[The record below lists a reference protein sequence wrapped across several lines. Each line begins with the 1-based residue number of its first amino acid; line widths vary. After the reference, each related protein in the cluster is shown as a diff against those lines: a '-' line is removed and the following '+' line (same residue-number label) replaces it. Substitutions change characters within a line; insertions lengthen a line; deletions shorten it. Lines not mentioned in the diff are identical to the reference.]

1 VNHSSNE
8 IFSGAD
14 TGAVHGAARLAR
26 WSLAHRWI
34 VVAAWVVLALGGG
47 LAAAQS
53 GHRLSVAFDLP
64 GQPGYETNAAIV
76 RAFGSG
82 GDNPP
87 LVAVVRLPPGTTVD
101 SPGVK
106 GQLAAAFGRAAATL
120 PEARAASWPSTG
132 DRAFVSADGRTAFQM
147 LYPVPDFN
155 SSNPYAAA
163 LPRLT
168 RAVAGLRVDGAPV
181 LVTGAS
187 ILSSGGSGGGS
198 SVLAETLLAGAGAL
212 AVLAVVFGSL
222 IAVTPLLIAAV
233 AIPSAFVFIYALTYA
248 ITVST
253 LVQNIVALVGLGVAI
268 DYALL
273 IVTRWREERG
283 RGLDNRAAVL
293 RASATAGSSVLFSG
307 ITVAVSLAALA
318 LASVPFLRSIG
329 LAAMLIP
336 LISIAVSA
344 TLLPVVLDAAGPALE
359 WPRRRGARTLS
370 PLWTGIARRVTA
382 RPGWSA
388 AGALAILAVLIVPV
402 FSLNLG
408 EPQAAATAATAQ
420 AGARA
425 GLDALVSSGIGPG
438 VLRPTEILLPVGR
451 HVPAPGSRITV
462 VSPTAW
468 TRDGLHVVNA
478 WSPADP
484 SSPAGKAALG
494 EIKTAAAAVPG
505 AQVGGS
511 PAQDADFIT
520 ALYGQNL
527 AIIIAAIVV
536 VTFVLLARA
545 LRSLWLP
552 VKALLLNLISLAA
565 AFGVLTFIWQ
575 EGHGT
580 TAVFSSP
587 ATGAI
592 TLWVPLAVF
601 ALLFGLSMDYEVF
614 ILTRINEEYEQAG
627 DVRQAVVRGIGH
639 TGRLV
644 TSGALILCLA
654 FIALGGVPVTD
665 VKILSTGLAAGIII
679 DATVIRG
686 VLAPALVALFGR
698 ANWWLPRPAARL
710 LRVTPL
716 TPRALR
722 GGEPRES
729 GGQAD
734 SRLRRQMAD
743 DGVKLQAD
751 QDEEGPVDDEVDGV
765 ETR

>member
-1 VNHSSNE
+1 M
-8 IFSGAD
+8 
-14 TGAVHGAARLAR
+14 AR

-34 VVAAWVVLALGGG
+34 VVASWIILALAGGM
-47 LAAAQS
+47 AAAQS

-64 GQPGYETNAAIV
+64 GQPAYETNAAIV
-76 RAFGSG
+76 REFGSG

-87 LVAVVRLPPGTTVD
+87 LVVVIRLPQGTTVD
-101 SPGVK
+101 SPGVRGK
-106 GQLAAAFGRAAATL
+106 LASAFGRVAAEL
-120 PEARAASWPSTG
+120 PGARSASWVSTG
-132 DRAFVSADGRTAFQM
+132 DRAFVSADGRTAFQL
-147 LYPVPDFN
+147 LYPVPDFA
-155 SSNPYAAA
+155 SSDPYASVV
-163 LPRLT
+163 PRLT
-168 RAVAGLRVDGAPV
+168 SSVAGLRVDGAPV

-187 ILSSGGSGGGS
+187 ILSSGGSSGGS

-212 AVLAVVFGSL
+212 VVLATVFGSL
-222 IAVTPLLIAAV
+222 IAVTPLLIAAI

-248 ITVST
+248 ITMST

-293 RASATAGSSVLFSG
+293 RASATAGRSVLFSG

-318 LASVPFLRSIG
+318 LTSVPFLRSIG

-336 LISIAVSA
+336 LISIGVSA

-359 WPRRRGARTLS
+359 WPRRRPAGTVSR
-370 PLWTGIARRVTA
+370 LWTRIARRVTA

-388 AGALAILAVLIVPV
+388 AGALVILAVLIVPV

-408 EPQAAATAATAQ
+408 EPQATATAATAP

-425 GLDALVSSGIGPG
+425 GLNALVVSGIGPG
-438 VLRPTEILLPVGR
+438 VLRPAEILLPAGR
-451 HVPAPGSRITV
+451 TLPPGERITV
-462 VSPTAW
+462 VSPAAW
-468 TRDGLHVVNA
+468 VRGGQRIADA

-484 SSPAGKAALG
+484 STTTGKAALDV
-494 EIKTAAAAVPG
+494 IRASASAVPG
-505 AQVGGS
+505 ARLGGS

-520 ALYGQNL
+520 ALYGRNL
-527 AIIIAAIVV
+527 AVIIAAIVV
-536 VTFVLLARA
+536 VTFVLLAQA

-580 TAVFSSP
+580 TALFSSP

-614 ILTRINEEYEQAG
+614 ILTRINEEYEQG
-627 DVRQAVVRGIGH
+627 GEVRPAVVRGIGH

-710 LRVTPL
+710 LRVAPLAPVRDRPPGPRPAGDAGTP
-716 TPRALR
+716 ASR
-722 GGEPRES
+722 G
-729 GGQAD
+729 D
-734 SRLRRQMAD
+734 
-743 DGVKLQAD
+743 
-751 QDEEGPVDDEVDGV
+751 